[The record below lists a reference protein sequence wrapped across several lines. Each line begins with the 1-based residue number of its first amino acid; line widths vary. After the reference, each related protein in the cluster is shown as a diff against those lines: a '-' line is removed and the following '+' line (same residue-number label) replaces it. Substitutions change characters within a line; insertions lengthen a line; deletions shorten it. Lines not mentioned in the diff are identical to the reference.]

1 VLAPAAAQPTV
12 ATLTQMERS
21 FALRCE
27 LDPTW
32 ALCPREL
39 QRQDGRPALVFDDP
53 GGEILARHLGKPWQ
67 ISEFL
72 KLAINLVLAVR
83 RLHERGLVHKNIK
96 PGHILAEASS
106 GAVWL
111 TGFGMA
117 SRVARHGAPASTGE
131 IEGTLAY
138 MAPEQTGRVNR
149 QIDARTDLY
158 ALGITFYELLSGVL
172 PFSAS
177 TAMEWIHSHVA
188 RPVPPLPAEVPEQ
201 LVAMVMKLL
210 AKSADDRYQTA
221 AGLEADL
228 RACWADWRAQGRID
242 YRPLGKQEAA
252 YELSIPEQLYGRAA
266 SSRLLREAFE
276 RVTVG
281 ATELVLVAGY
291 SGIGKSALVDELE
304 RQAVP
309 AAVRFARGKFDQYKR
324 DIPYATLAEALQS
337 LVRQIL
343 REPDAEVNRWTS
355 ALREAVGVNGVLV
368 TNLTPEL
375 ELLIGPQAPVPDVSV
390 EEAKHRFQLLV
401 QRVLSVFARPE
412 HPLVLFLDDLQWA
425 DRATLD
431 LLRYILDTGVRHL
444 LLLGAYR
451 DNEVQSG
458 HPLLSALEEI
468 RKSGAA
474 VQLIELGALPAADV
488 AQLLADALSA
498 DPLRVE
504 PLAEL
509 VHDKTGGNP
518 FFVIQ
523 FVLALRDDALL
534 VYDAISARWA
544 WDLPR
549 ILARG
554 FTDNLAEFMVSKL
567 GRLSEG
573 TREMLKRFAC
583 LGRSASTA
591 ALADLSDRS
600 EAEVELILKDA
611 LSAGLVVRAESGY
624 RFPHD
629 RVQEA
634 SHALA
639 SGAERVGIHLR
650 IARSLAALDEA
661 RRDERIFE
669 LVNHYNRA
677 VGALE
682 STEERRQLAELNLLA
697 SKRAMAAIAFQSAS
711 VYLVAGIAVLGDG
724 AWQKEYPLIFVLTLQ
739 RANCEYLTG
748 DLQAAEDRLSQLAAR
763 ANSRLDRCSVAC
775 LRASVYLTSNQPEKS
790 IAVCLDQLSE
800 FGIDWQP
807 RPSNEVVRAEHELLI
822 SRLPNG
828 SPEGLAALPLM
839 QDRDWRACMDVL
851 LAMEPA
857 AVFSDRSLHDLGVLR
872 MANLSIEH
880 GNCEASAL
888 GYAELSMVLAS
899 RFDGRELG
907 FRFGQLGRE
916 LAERKGLVRHSGRV
930 FNVLA
935 YHVTPWLE
943 PIPAAQGLMRRALSI
958 VIESGDLTFHCYSLV
973 HLVQLALAA
982 GDPLDEIQREAES
995 AFAFAS
1001 KANFELMKHC
1011 LTGLLAVIEPLRGVA
1026 LSKPADVARMQ
1037 EPGLAIAA
1045 AFYWIR
1051 QLQAHVFAGD
1061 TSAALQ
1067 ALENTKPFFW
1077 SVPTFFDEV
1086 EYYFYG
1092 ALALSAAGDL
1102 ERTRELHRVLASWP
1116 NFSAR
1121 IALVAAELARLEE
1134 RPLDAEQL
1142 YEQAIALARASGYV
1156 HDEALAYDVAA
1167 RFYED
1172 RGLRTSAFA
1181 FRTNARACYARWGA
1195 FGKVRQLDRMY
1206 RGLSLVAATT
1216 TSSTPIKQ
1224 LDLATVLEMSKA
1236 VSSEIV
1242 LEKLVE
1248 RLMAIAV
1255 EHAGAVRGLL
1265 ILPVRDAGHRIEAEA
1280 LARPEGVTVRLVRQ
1294 QASLED
1300 LPESILHYVVRTQQ
1314 IVNLDD
1320 ASKLNP
1326 FAADS
1331 YFANT
1336 QSRSVLCFP
1345 LVRQAELVGILYLE
1359 NPLTSYA
1366 FTPERISILRVLAS
1380 QAAISLEN
1388 ARLYS
1393 ELRRTDIY
1401 LAEAQKLSQTGSFG
1415 WPIGPGSIVWS
1426 DEARRIYGFEPNTKQ
1441 TAADVLRIIDPE
1453 DRPLAAQQIHEV
1465 SARGQDWTGEF
1476 RITTDAGVRKHVRV
1490 VGHAVTGES
1499 GQLEYVGSVMDI
1511 TAAKRAD
1518 AELRR
1523 AYLYLDG
1530 AQRLSRTGS
1539 FGWAVETGEVFWSD
1553 EAFAIYGYDRSLK
1566 PTPEHVLQRVHPEDA
1581 ERVMAQV
1588 QQVLSEETDWISEFR
1603 LLMPDGQVKHVYVS
1617 AKAVRGESG
1626 HREYIGA
1633 VMDITAAKLAEKQR
1647 RRAEEAEALQLAN
1660 DRLEQALQ
1668 GSNVGIW
1675 DFDLTGHSVHDAP
1688 VYWAN
1693 LWASL
1698 GYESDAPPSED
1709 RSHGSYVDHWHV
1721 DDRERVYNAVE
1732 AHLRGETRVL
1742 NVESR
1747 LLHRDGSLRWRI
1759 NRGVAV
1765 RDAQGQ
1771 PMRLIG
1777 TSVDIT
1783 DRKQLE
1789 EELRSAKEAAEA
1801 GNKAKDAF
1809 LANVSHEIRTP
1820 MNAIL
1825 GMTELVLDM
1834 PLPDEQRKWLLTV
1847 KSAAD
1852 NLLLIIDDLL
1862 DFSKI
1867 EAGKLELTLA
1877 ELSLRT
1883 ELSDALRAL
1892 TVRAEAKGL
1901 KLTGRVNDNVPDALV
1916 GDVGRLRQVLINLVE
1931 NAVKFTAQGEVS
1943 VSVALSE
1950 RSDTDGEVELLFDVR
1965 DTGIGIPHDKQAV
1978 IFQAFAQQDTST
1990 TREYGG
1996 TGLGLTIAAR
2006 LAALMAGDIRVQ
2018 SEPGLGST
2026 FTLTAR
2032 FGRVDQPTARR
2043 APAQPA
2049 LSTSPDRAPQPLRVL
2064 IAEDNDFNAQLIRQ
2078 LLERRGH
2085 ACQVASNGHEALSL
2099 FATESYDL
2107 MLLDLHMP
2115 GLDGFEVIERIRARE
2130 RATGAH
2136 LPVVALTARSRKE
2149 DKDRCL
2155 AAGMDD
2161 FLAKPIHATALW
2173 AAVNRVAP
2181 LLVRVERHTTALV
2194 DARVLLAACGGDAAI
2209 LERLS
2214 MALRSHLPSELSRA
2228 QTHLRAGNTDAL
2240 RETAHRLYGMV
2251 SAASTV
2257 AGKLASE
2264 LEDQA
2269 ASGALSEAGPLLDR
2283 LARASK
2289 ELLAA
2294 VDHVSVPGLR
2304 ALLELAPN

>member
-1 VLAPAAAQPTV
+1 
-12 ATLTQMERS
+12 MERA
-21 FALRCE
+21 FALRSE
-27 LDPTW
+27 LDPAW
-32 ALCPREL
+32 ALCPLEL
-39 QRQDGRPALVFDDP
+39 QRQDGRPTLFFDDP
-53 GGEILARHLGKPWQ
+53 GGEILARHIGAPWK
-67 ISEFL
+67 IGEFL
-72 KLAINLVLAVR
+72 SLAINLALAVR
-83 RLHERGLVHKNIK
+83 RLHARGLVHKNIK
-96 PGHILAEASS
+96 PGHIFVDMSS

-111 TGFGMA
+111 TGFGIA
-117 SRVARHGAPASTGE
+117 SRVARHGAPAPTGE
-131 IEGTLAY
+131 IEGTFAY

-149 QIDARTDLY
+149 HIDARTDLY
-158 ALGITFYELLSGVL
+158 AVGVTLYELLSGAL
-172 PFSAS
+172 PFKAS
-177 TAMEWIHSHVA
+177 SAMEWIHSHVA
-188 RPVPPLPAEVPEQ
+188 RPVPPLPGNVPAQ
-201 LVAMVMKLL
+201 LAAMVMKLL

-228 RACWADWRAQGRID
+228 RACWADWRGNGRID
-242 YRPLGKQEAA
+242 YHPLGKQEAA
-252 YELSIPEQLYGRAA
+252 FELSIPEQLYGRAE

-276 RVTVG
+276 RATGG

-291 SGIGKSALVDELE
+291 SGIGKSALVDGLE
-304 RQAVP
+304 RDVVP

-343 REPDAEVNRWTS
+343 REPDAEVSRWTN
-355 ALREAVGVNGVLV
+355 ALRDAVGVNGILV

-401 QRVLSVFARPE
+401 QRVLSLFARPE

-425 DRATLD
+425 DRATLE
-431 LLRYILDTGVRHL
+431 LLRYILDTGVRHML
-444 LLLGAYR
+444 LVGAYR

-458 HPLLSALEEI
+458 DSPLRTLEEA

-474 VQLIELGALPAADV
+474 VQTIELGALPSADV
-488 AQLLADALSA
+488 AQLLSDALSA
-498 DPLRVE
+498 DRLQVE

-523 FVLALRDDALL
+523 FILALRDDSLL
-534 VYDAISARWA
+534 VYDTGAARWN

-554 FTDNLAEFMVSKL
+554 FTDNLAEFMVGKL
-567 GRLSEG
+567 ERLPAG

-583 LGRSASTA
+583 LGRSASAA
-591 ALADLSDRS
+591 ALAELSDRS
-600 EAEVELILKDA
+600 EVEVELLLKDA
-611 LSAGLVVRAESGY
+611 LSAGLVLRAESGY

-639 SGAERVGIHLR
+639 SESERIAIHLR

-677 VGALE
+677 VSAIE
-682 STEERRQLAELNLLA
+682 SAEERCQIAELNLLA
-697 SKRAMAAIAFQSAS
+697 GKRAMAAVAFQSAS
-711 VYLVAGIAVLGDG
+711 VYLVAGVAVLGES
-724 AWQKEYPLIFVLTLQ
+724 AWQEEYALIFVLTLQ

-748 DLQAAEDRLSQLAAR
+748 NLEAAEERLSLLANRAR
-763 ANSRLDRCSVAC
+763 TRLDRCSVAC

-790 IAVCLDQLSE
+790 IAVCLDQLRE

-807 RPSNEVVRAEHELLI
+807 QPSHEVVLAEHELLV

-828 SPEGLAALPLM
+828 SPEGLASLPLM
-839 QDRDWRACMDVL
+839 QDPDWRACMDVL
-851 LAMEPA
+851 LSLEPA
-857 AVFSDRSLHDLGVLR
+857 AVFTDRSLHDLGVLR
-872 MANLSIEH
+872 MANLSIDH

-888 GYAELSMVLAS
+888 GYAELSMALAVG
-899 RFDGRELG
+899 FDGRELG

-916 LAERKGLVRHSGRV
+916 LVEREGFGRHGGRV
-930 FNVLA
+930 FTVLG

-943 PIPAAQGLMRRALSI
+943 PIPAAQALIRRALSI
-958 VIESGDLTFHCYSLV
+958 AIESGDLTFHCYCLV
-973 HLVQLALAA
+973 HTVQLALAA
-982 GDPLDEIQREAES
+982 GDPLDGIQREAER
-995 AFAFAS
+995 ALAFAS
-1001 KANFELMKHC
+1001 NANFELMIHC
-1011 LTGLLAVIEPLRGVA
+1011 LTGLLAVIEPLRGAA
-1026 LSKPADVARMQ
+1026 LSRPVDLARLQ
-1037 EPGLAIAA
+1037 EPGLSIAA

-1051 QLQAHVFAGD
+1051 QLQAHVFAGEAG
-1061 TSAALQ
+1061 AALR
-1067 ALENTKPFFW
+1067 ALENTQPLFW
-1077 SVPTFFDEV
+1077 SVPTYFDEV

-1102 ERTRELHRVLASWP
+1102 ERTREHHHVLASWP
-1116 NFSAR
+1116 NFGAR

-1142 YEQAIALARASGYV
+1142 YEQAITLARSSGYV
-1156 HDEALAYDVAA
+1156 HEEALAYEIAA
-1167 RFYED
+1167 RFYEE

-1181 FRTNARACYARWGA
+1181 FRSNARACYERWGA

-1206 RGLSLVAATT
+1206 RGLSPVAATT

-1224 LDLATVLEMSKA
+1224 LDLGTVLEMSKA

-1255 EHAGAVRGLL
+1255 EHAGAARGLL
-1265 ILPVRDAGHRIEAEA
+1265 ILPARDSGYRIEAEA
-1280 LARPEGVTVRLVRQ
+1280 LASPERVTVRLMRQ
-1294 QASLED
+1294 QASPED

-1331 YFANT
+1331 YFANN

-1345 LVRQAELVGILYLE
+1345 LVRQAELAGILYLE
-1359 NPLTSYA
+1359 NPLTSHA
-1366 FTPERISILRVLAS
+1366 FTPERIAILRVLAS

-1426 DEARRIYGFEPNTKQ
+1426 DEACRIYGFEPHTTQ

-1453 DRPLAAQQIHEV
+1453 DRPLAEQQMREV

-1511 TAAKRAD
+1511 TAAKRAE

-1523 AYLYLDG
+1523 AYMYLDG

-1539 FGWAVETGEVFWSD
+1539 FGWGVETGEVFWSD

-1566 PTPEHVLQRVHPEDA
+1566 PTAEHVLQRVHPEDE
-1581 ERVMAQV
+1581 ERVVAQV
-1588 QQVLSEETDWISEFR
+1588 QQVLSEEADWISEFR

-1626 HREYIGA
+1626 DREYIGA
-1633 VMDITAAKLAEKQR
+1633 VMDVTAAKLAEKQR

-1675 DFDLTGHSVHDAP
+1675 DFDLTGRGAHDAP
-1688 VYWAN
+1688 VNWSN
-1693 LWASL
+1693 LWKSL
-1698 GYESDAPPSED
+1698 GYESDALPPED
-1709 RSHGSYVDHWHV
+1709 RAHGTYVDHWHV
-1721 DDRERVYNAVE
+1721 DDRDRMYNAIE

-1742 NVESR
+1742 DVESR

-1771 PMRLIG
+1771 PIRLIG

-1789 EELRSAKEAAEA
+1789 EQLRSAKEAAEA
-1801 GNKAKDAF
+1801 GNRAKDAF

-1834 PLPDEQRKWLLTV
+1834 PLPDEQRKWLTTV

-1867 EAGKLELTLA
+1867 EAGKLELVLA

-1892 TVRAEAKGL
+1892 TIRAEAKGL
-1901 KLTGRVNDNVPDALV
+1901 KLTGRVNDNVPDALL
-1916 GDVGRLRQVLINLVE
+1916 GDVGRLRQVLINLVA
-1931 NAVKFTAQGEVS
+1931 NAVKFTARGEVS
-1943 VSVALSE
+1943 VVVELSE
-1950 RSDTDGEVELLFDVR
+1950 RPETDGEVELHFRVR
-1965 DTGIGIPHDKQAV
+1965 DTGIGIPRDKQAV

-2006 LAALMAGDIRVQ
+2006 LAALMAGDISVQ

-2032 FGRVDQPTARR
+2032 FGRVALPTERR
-2043 APAQPA
+2043 
-2049 LSTSPDRAPQPLRVL
+2049 SPTGPVPNAGPDPTPPGLRVL

-2085 ACQVASNGHEALSL
+2085 APRVASNGHEALSL

-2161 FLAKPIHATALW
+2161 FLAKPIHAAALW

-2181 LLVRVERHTTALV
+2181 LLVRVNRHDAALV
-2194 DARVLLAACGGDAAI
+2194 DPRVLLAACGGDSTI
-2209 LERLS
+2209 LERLAT
-2214 MALRSHLPSELSRA
+2214 ALRHHLPGELSRA
-2228 QTHLRAGNTDAL
+2228 QTHLHAGNADAL
-2240 RETAHRLYGMV
+2240 REAAHRLYGMV

-2269 ASGALSEAGPLLDR
+2269 ACGALSEAAPLLDR
-2283 LARASK
+2283 LERTSK
-2289 ELLAA
+2289 ELLAIM
-2294 VDHVSVPGLR
+2294 DHVNVPGLR
-2304 ALLELAPN
+2304 ALLEVAPN